1 MTALVM
7 TEKQKHNFRHLNKDA
22 FWWGILGGS
31 TLGFISIYLARL
43 GASSQ
48 QLGLLAAGPAII
60 NLLISLPA
68 GNYLKEKNLIKITFW
83 TSVAFRFGYLILIP
97 LPIIFSSKD
106 QIWAV
111 ILVYLIAAIPGT
123 ILAISFN
130 ALFADLVEP
139 KWRPTVV
146 GKRNALLSLSLTIST
161 LASGYLLDNL
171 IFPLNYQIV
180 FAIGAV
186 GALMSSYHL
195 FRFKAVS
202 TIPERIG
209 RPLLDLARPG
219 NARLGKGNRK
229 FGGARYLTRIK
240 DGNWLTL
247 DLLKGPFGK
256 FLLAYLFFY
265 IFQYLPVPLFPIYLV
280 QDLGLSDGT
289 ISIAT
294 ALFYSA
300 MLLVSL
306 ALSRII
312 NRLGN
317 RKSILLSSMSYGL
330 FPLMI
335 AIWPGTAMI
344 LIAHIVGGMSWGFA
358 GGVITNNLMDKV
370 PEDNRPPHMALNHV
384 AVNIGILA
392 GSLLGP
398 LLGDLTGIRNA
409 IIIGGILRVM
419 AGVLLGIWT

>member
-1 MTALVM
+1 MTTLVM
-7 TEKQKHNFRHLNKDA
+7 TEKQKYNFGHLNKDA

-43 GASSQ
+43 GATPQ
-48 QLGLLAAGPAII
+48 QLGLLAAGPAVI

-68 GNYLKEKNLIKITFW
+68 GNYLKEISLFKATFW
-83 TSVAFRFGYLILIP
+83 TSLAFRLGYLILVP
-97 LPIIFSSKD
+97 LPIIFSNKD
-106 QIWAV
+106 QIWIV

-130 ALFADLVEP
+130 ALFADIVEP

-146 GKRNALLSLSLTIST
+146 GKRNALLSLSLMIST
-161 LASGYLLDNL
+161 LLSGFLLDNL
-171 IFPLNYQIV
+171 VFPFNYQVV
-180 FAIGAV
+180 FAIGTI

-195 FRFKAVS
+195 FRFKPVS
-202 TIPERIG
+202 KIPERIG

-229 FGGARYLTRIK
+229 FGGTRYLTRIK
-240 DGNWLTL
+240 NGDWLML

-265 IFQYLPVPLFPIYLV
+265 IFQYLPAPLFPIYLV
-280 QDLGLSDGT
+280 HDLGLSDGT
-289 ISIAT
+289 ISIA
-294 ALFYSA
+294 AAFFYGA
-300 MLLVSL
+300 MLLLSL
-306 ALSRII
+306 ALSKII
-312 NRLGN
+312 GNLGN
-317 RKSILLSSMSYGL
+317 KKSILLSSMSFGL

-335 AIWPGTAMI
+335 VIWPGTAMI

-384 AVNIGILA
+384 AVNIGILV
-392 GSLLGP
+392 GSMLGP
-398 LLGDLTGIRNA
+398 LLGNLTGIRTA
-409 IIIGGILRVM
+409 IIISGVLRVL
-419 AGVLLGIWT
+419 AGVLLGAWS